1 VNDALGQPESVLV
14 LGGGSEIGRALL
26 RRLLDARTRHVIL
39 AGRAGSPAVAEA
51 AAEAERRGAAV
62 RTLDCDALD
71 QTSVVAAV
79 DAAFDGDAGH
89 CGETTNGGETGR
101 AGGGDIDMVVI
112 AFGVLGDQA
121 AAEADPLAASETA
134 TVNYTAAVTAGLA
147 AARRLRAQGHG
158 TIVALSSIAGARVRR
173 ANFVYGS
180 TKAGMDG
187 FFQGLGDALVGTG
200 VRVMLVRPGFVK
212 GRMTEGMQPAPLA
225 TDPDSVAVA
234 IVRGLARGDDV
245 VYVPPVLRWVWTGFR
260 HLPRPVWR
268 RMPR

>member
-1 VNDALGQPESVLV
+1 MNDALGQPQSVLV
-14 LGGGSEIGRALL
+14 LGGGSEIARALL
-26 RRLLDARTRHVIL
+26 RRLAATRTRRVIL
-39 AGRAGSPAVAEA
+39 AGRAGSPGVAETA
-51 AAEAERRGAAV
+51 AGLERQGATV
-62 RTLDCDALD
+62 RTIACDALD
-71 QTSVVAAV
+71 QPSVVAAV
-79 DAAFDGDAGH
+79 DGAFEDGDV
-89 CGETTNGGETGR
+89 
-101 AGGGDIDMVVI
+101 DLVVV

-121 AAEADPLAASETA
+121 AAEADPLAAVETA

-187 FFQGLGDALVGTG
+187 FFQGLGDALAGTG

-212 GRMTEGMQPAPLA
+212 GRMTEGMATAPLP
-225 TDPDSVAVA
+225 TDPDAVAAA

-260 HLPRPVWR
+260 HLPAPLWR

>member
-1 VNDALGQPESVLV
+1 VNDALGQPQSVLV

-26 RRLLDARTRHVIL
+26 RRFVGARTRRVIL

-51 AAEAERRGAAV
+51 AAEAERLGAVV
-62 RTLDCDALD
+62 RTLECDALD
-71 QTSVVAAV
+71 QPSLVAAV
-79 DAAFDGDAGH
+79 DAAFDGDEGGH
-89 CGETTNGGETGR
+89 TST
-101 AGGGDIDMVVI
+101 GGGDVDLVVI

-121 AAEADPLAASETA
+121 AAEADPLAAGATA

-147 AARRLRAQGHG
+147 VARRLRAQGHG

-187 FFQGLGDALVGTG
+187 FFQGLSDALVGTG
-200 VRVMLVRPGFVK
+200 VRAMLVRPGFVK
-212 GRMTEGMQPAPLA
+212 GRMTEGMEPAPLA
-225 TDPDSVAVA
+225 TDPDAVA
-234 IVRGLARGDDV
+234 ASIVRGLARGDDV
-245 VYVPPVLRWVWTGFR
+245 VYVPPALRWVWTGFR
-260 HLPRPVWR
+260 HLPRAVWR

>member
-1 VNDALGQPESVLV
+1 MNDALGQPQSVLV
-14 LGGGSEIGRALL
+14 LGGGSEIARALL
-26 RRLLDARTRHVIL
+26 RRLVGARTRRVVL
-39 AGRAGSPAVAEA
+39 AGRAGSPGVADT
-51 AAEAERRGAAV
+51 AAELERLGAAV
-62 RTLDCDALD
+62 RTLAFDATD
-71 QTSVVAAV
+71 QPSVVAAV
-79 DAAFDGDAGH
+79 DGAFEDGDV
-89 CGETTNGGETGR
+89 
-101 AGGGDIDMVVI
+101 DLVVV

-121 AAEADPLAASETA
+121 AAEADPLAAVETA

-187 FFQGLGDALVGTG
+187 FFQGLGDALAGTG

-212 GRMTEGMQPAPLA
+212 GRMTEGMAPAPLP
-225 TDPDSVAVA
+225 TDPDAVAAA

-260 HLPRPVWR
+260 HLPAPLWR